1 MYFKSSLSHMY
12 LRYWE
17 LDFRHMLEN
26 VSVCMCS
33 YPPFSR
39 WNRMF
44 VVTPMQQSSFN
55 LGVLLNHKY
64 EVGSFCKQA
73 IIGVLGFVG
82 IICNFSY
89 VFINMRRTIWG
100 DKQLHCLQQNGTT
113 LAFKLFHL
121 SVNRISNVR
130 MYKQLLL
137 MFSLCRELGQS
148 FCC

>member
-1 MYFKSSLSHMY
+1 
-12 LRYWE
+12 
-17 LDFRHMLEN
+17 
-26 VSVCMCS
+26 
-33 YPPFSR
+33 
-39 WNRMF
+39 
-44 VVTPMQQSSFN
+44 MQDSSFN

-89 VFINMRRTIWG
+89 VFINMRHTILG
-100 DKQLHCLQQNGTT
+100 DKQLHYLQQNGTT

-121 SVNRISNVR
+121 SANRISNVG

-137 MFSLCRELGQS
+137 TFSLCRELEHS
-148 FCC
+148 FFLLI